1 MIKIC
6 DIFGVNRYVVPPPQ
20 EMQYQLNV
28 LQNDIFEQLKFLNEA
43 QNSIFKFISYRAGE
57 NDEPGRYDLYQK
69 YFKKEKL
76 IYLNLNK
83 CILSEYLINGEVWI
97 PAQEYNNIRSRM
109 DKYAEQDP
117 NLLAVTFEDLKES
130 REDEKRVPP
139 TYFKTNDLIYP
150 FQEIVNTYG
159 TPRYQEANPALFAIV
174 TFPFLFGVMF
184 GDIGHGFMLFL
195 FALYLCNSKDELI
208 ARKSSLAGALKARYL
223 LLFMGFFAFY
233 AGWMY
238 NDFLSMPLNVFG
250 TCYIN
255 KGQTAVK
262 EEKDCV
268 YPFGMDPKW
277 YVASNELAFFNS
289 LKMKLSVILGVI
301 QMIFGIILRGMNAVH
316 FNNYLDF
323 VFEFIPQLIFMT
335 TFFGYML
342 FMIFI
347 KWSIDWSYDPS
358 KAPNIISLLMNIFL
372 KGGSVEGKPLYMNA
386 EFQENIQYMVLIICL
401 ICIPFILIPKP
412 LIVYGRQKKAYHD
425 TDVHDQGVHH
435 ETLADLYVHQSIE
448 TIEFVLGSIS
458 NTASYLRL
466 WALSLAHA
474 QLAKVFFDKSLL
486 GFVQQGNL
494 FMVIIGFF
502 IFANVTFA
510 VLMCMDLMECFLHT
524 LRLHWVEFQNK
535 FFKADGI
542 KFQPYSFK
550 YLIEN

>member
-6 DIFGVNRYVVPPPQ
+6 DIFGVNRYVVPAPQ

-28 LQNDIFEQLKFLNEA
+28 LQNDIFEQHKFLSEA
-43 QNSIFKFISYRAGE
+43 QNSILKFTSYRAGE
-57 NDEPGRYDLYQK
+57 NEEPGKYDLYQK

-83 CILSEYLINGEVWI
+83 CELSEYLINGEVWI
-97 PAQEYNNIRSRM
+97 PEQEYNNIRSRM

-117 NLLAVTFEDLKES
+117 NLLAVTFEDLNEN
-130 REDEKRVPP
+130 REDEKRIPP

-159 TPRYQEANPALFAIV
+159 IPRYREANPALFAIV

-184 GDIGHGFMLFL
+184 GDIGHGFMLLL
-195 FALYLCNSKDELI
+195 FATYLCTSKDELI
-208 ARKSSLAGALKARYL
+208 ASKSALAAVLKARYL
-223 LLFMGFFAFY
+223 LLFMGFFALY

-238 NDFLSMPLNVFG
+238 NDFLSIPLNVFG
-250 TCYIN
+250 SCYIN
-255 KGQTAVK
+255 QGETAGK
-262 EEKDCV
+262 QQKDCV

-301 QMIFGIILRGMNAVH
+301 QMTFGIILRGMNAVH
-316 FNNYLDF
+316 FSNYLDF
-323 VFEFIPQLIFMT
+323 LFEFIPQLIFMS
-335 TFFGYML
+335 TFFGYMI

-347 KWSIDWSYDPS
+347 KWSIDWSFDTS

-386 EFQENIQYMVLIICL
+386 DFQENIHFMVLIICL

-412 LIVYGRQKKAYHD
+412 LIFYKRQNKEGHD
-425 TDVHDQGVHH
+425 NPSAHH

-474 QLAKVFFDKSLL
+474 QLAKVFFEKSLL
-486 GFVQQGNL
+486 GFVQQGSF

-542 KFQPYSFK
+542 KFQPFSFK